1 MFGPMAKW
9 VAQIDDARRIPEFI
23 SRAFFTAT
31 SGRPGPVVLALPE
44 DMLTDTAEMPDAPPY
59 TPLPIAPDDGALRQ
73 FHALLSEAKQP
84 FPIVGGGGWS
94 DQARRDLEAFAQA
107 HEVPVGVSFR
117 CQDYFDNL
125 HPCYGGHVGIGLVAK
140 IADRIRNSDLVIVA
154 WRAAR
159 GGHHT
164 GYTLFDIPK
173 PRQPL
178 VHVYPD
184 PEEIGRVYSP
194 TLGVVASSAA
204 FAAAIKRL
212 EPKHRSRAD
221 YVKAAHAD

>member
-1 MFGPMAKW
+1 MRCF
-9 VAQIDDARRIPEFI
+9 RRR
-23 SRAFFTAT
+23 S
-31 SGRPGPVVLALPE
+31 
-44 DMLTDTAEMPDAPPY
+44 
-59 TPLPIAPDDGALRQ
+59 
-73 FHALLSEAKQP
+73 KP
-84 FPIVGGGGWS
+84 FLIVGGGGWS
-94 DQARRDLEAFAQA
+94 DQARRDLEAFAAA

-125 HPCYGGHVGIGLVAK
+125 HPCYGGHVGIGLDAK
-140 IADRIRNSDLVIVA
+140 IADRIRNSDLVIA
-154 WRAAR
+154 LGAR
-159 GGHHT
+159 LGEAT
-164 GYTLFDIPK
+164 TSGYTLFDIPK

-221 YVKAAHAD
+221 